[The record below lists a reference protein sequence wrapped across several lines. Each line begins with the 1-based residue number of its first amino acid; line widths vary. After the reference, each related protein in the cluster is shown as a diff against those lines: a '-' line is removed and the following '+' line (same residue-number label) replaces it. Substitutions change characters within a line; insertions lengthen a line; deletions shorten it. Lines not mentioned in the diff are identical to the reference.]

1 MSEDQRTA
9 QQWIVGVGESDLKT
23 VKSGESVELGRKPL
37 RPLADDGY
45 SRLDIAD
52 SNKSMSKRH
61 AVFAV
66 DDNGTATIRDLNS
79 TNGSFVVRPNGEL
92 MRLPSDVDFM
102 LPSSPITMQF
112 GDVKV
117 TFRRERV
124 AADAEAKPAVADLF
138 DYALADEGPQEP
150 DAADMSVDD
159 ILNLRAGE
167 PTALFNARNVASRV
181 DALHKAERQSFAPVR
196 AGEAE
201 YEVLPSVS
209 LVQPQ
214 DEAHDDAPRD
224 LFADAQAEADAR
236 AERDREDV
244 ELTDA
249 IDRAKAQ
256 AATVQGVNE
265 ALAADAAKS
274 DALAQL
280 KSDTIAVNDLFGGR
294 NADRQQDE
302 SDARQDS
309 LNLPEHGQD
318 EEQGEPTQERQRND
332 IETSIDATV
341 TFTPVFEPGSVFE
354 RVSKGGFVKQEQTIE
369 VDGLTSDDAKRTDD
383 FTVQFEMARHPQ
395 LLPFLAM
402 NPSLYDDLYA
412 WLSALGNQDIDAALS
427 RNPGYAEYRKAVG
440 K

>member
-196 AGEAE
+196 VGEAE

-265 ALAADAAKS
+265 ALAADAAES
-274 DALAQL
+274 DTLAQL
-280 KSDTIAVNDLFGGR
+280 KSDTIAVNDLFGAR

-318 EEQGEPTQERQRND
+318 EEQSEPTQERQEEHLELHGEV
-332 IETSIDATV
+332 IGA
-341 TFTPVFEPGSVFE
+341 FGS
-354 RVSKGGFVKQEQTIE
+354 IE
-369 VDGLTSDDAKRTDD
+369 VDGLTSDEAKRTDD

>member
-159 ILNLRAGE
+159 ILISACRR
-167 PTALFNARNVASRV
+167 T
-181 DALHKAERQSFAPVR
+181 
-196 AGEAE
+196 
-201 YEVLPSVS
+201 
-209 LVQPQ
+209 
-214 DEAHDDAPRD
+214 
-224 LFADAQAEADAR
+224 
-236 AERDREDV
+236 
-244 ELTDA
+244 
-249 IDRAKAQ
+249 DRA
-256 AATVQGVNE
+256 VQ
-265 ALAADAAKS
+265 
-274 DALAQL
+274 
-280 KSDTIAVNDLFGGR
+280 R
-294 NADRQQDE
+294 
-302 SDARQDS
+302 
-309 LNLPEHGQD
+309 P
-318 EEQGEPTQERQRND
+318 
-332 IETSIDATV
+332 
-341 TFTPVFEPGSVFE
+341 
-354 RVSKGGFVKQEQTIE
+354 
-369 VDGLTSDDAKRTDD
+369 
-383 FTVQFEMARHPQ
+383 
-395 LLPFLAM
+395 
-402 NPSLYDDLYA
+402 
-412 WLSALGNQDIDAALS
+412 
-427 RNPGYAEYRKAVG
+427 
-440 K
+440 

>member
-1 MSEDQRTA
+1 M
-9 QQWIVGVGESDLKT
+9 
-23 VKSGESVELGRKPL
+23 
-37 RPLADDGY
+37 
-45 SRLDIAD
+45 
-52 SNKSMSKRH
+52 
-61 AVFAV
+61 
-66 DDNGTATIRDLNS
+66 
-79 TNGSFVVRPNGEL
+79 VRPNGEL

-318 EEQGEPTQERQRND
+318 EEQGEPTQERQEEPVEPVEQSQPVQETVTERAEQAESSDRSDDERPQVSADDERFRPSASRND
-332 IETSIDATV
+332 IEPSIDATV

>member
-280 KSDTIAVNDLFGGR
+280 KSDTIAVNDLFGAR

-318 EEQGEPTQERQRND
+318 EEQSEPTQERQ
-332 IETSIDATV
+332 EE
-341 TFTPVFEPGSVFE
+341 PVEPVEQSQPVQDRKSV
-354 RVSKGGFVKQEQTIE
+354 V
-369 VDGLTSDDAKRTDD
+369 
-383 FTVQFEMARHPQ
+383 
-395 LLPFLAM
+395 
-402 NPSLYDDLYA
+402 
-412 WLSALGNQDIDAALS
+412 
-427 RNPGYAEYRKAVG
+427 
-440 K
+440 